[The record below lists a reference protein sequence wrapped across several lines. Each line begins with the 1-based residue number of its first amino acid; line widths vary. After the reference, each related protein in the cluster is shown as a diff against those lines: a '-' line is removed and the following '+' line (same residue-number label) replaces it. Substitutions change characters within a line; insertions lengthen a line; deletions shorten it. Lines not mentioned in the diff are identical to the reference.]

1 MAATNAMALR
11 LSVAIVISVL
21 SRQALA
27 AGEGSKEADRIPL
40 LPGQP
45 SGAVLQQYS
54 GYISLNDTYGKS
66 LFYYFVEA
74 DADAAQKPLVLW
86 LNGGEI
92 LFMHSQP
99 LQL

>member
-1 MAATNAMALR
+1 MATTNAMALC
-11 LSVAIVISVL
+11 LSVAIVFSTL
-21 SRQALA
+21 SRRALA
-27 AGEGSKEADRIPL
+27 AGEGSKEADRIPQ

-45 SGAVLQQYS
+45 SGALLQQYS
-54 GYISLNDTYGKS
+54 GYINLNDTHGKS

-74 DADAAQKPLVLW
+74 DADAAKKPLVLW